1 MATEKEVKA
10 FIEMMAPIAVRQSKK
25 HDNKIYPSVCIAQA
39 CNESAY
45 GTSPKMRKANAV
57 FGIKVGSSKYHFGNA
72 WKDKAYSTSTKECY
86 DGKTYT
92 NITDMFRAYD
102 NIEDATEDY
111 FDMLCTASRYRS
123 ALNAPDYKACI
134 RAIAPSYA
142 TAEAMNHKYS
152 NSIISI
158 IEKYNLTR
166 YDPEQINPYTLSSTL
181 LKIGSR
187 GDSVKWLQ
195 FQLRKAGYDLQ
206 IDGIYGPKSEAA
218 VKDFQI
224 KVFADGIAGPLT
236 IDKLK
241 TR

>member
-1 MATEKEVKA
+1 MATAQEVKA
-10 FIEMMAPIAVRQSKK
+10 FIEMIAPIAVRQAEK
-25 HDNKIYPSVCIAQA
+25 HGNKIYPSVCIGQA

-45 GTSPKMRKANAV
+45 GTQPKMKNANAV
-57 FGIKVGSSKYHFGNA
+57 YGIKVGKAAYHFGTA
-72 WKDKAYSTSTKECY
+72 WKGAAYNTKTKEVY
-86 DGKTYT
+86 NGQYQSINDL
-92 NITDMFRAYD
+92 FRAYD
-102 NIEDATEDY
+102 SIEDATEDY
-111 FDMLCTASRYRS
+111 FDMLCTASRYKS

-142 TAEAMNHKYS
+142 TAETIDHKYS

-166 YDPEQINPYTLSSTL
+166 YDPEQKNPYTLTDTIM
-181 LKIGSR
+181 KIGSR
-187 GDSVKWLQ
+187 GESVKWLQ
-195 FQLRKAGYDLQ
+195 FQLRKAGYD
-206 IDGIYGPKSEAA
+206 IAVDGIYGPKSEAA
-218 VKDFQI
+218 VKDYQI

>member
-1 MATEKEVKA
+1 MATAQEVKA
-10 FIEMMAPIAVRQSKK
+10 FIEMIAPIAVRQAEK
-25 HDNKIYPSVCIAQA
+25 HGNKIYPSVCIGQA
-39 CNESAY
+39 CNESAF
-45 GTSPKMRKANAV
+45 GTSPKMKAANAV
-57 FGIKVGSSKYHFGNA
+57 FGIKVGSSKYHFGTA
-72 WKDKAYSTSTKECY
+72 WKDKAYSTKTKEFY
-86 DGKTYT
+86 SGKHES
-92 NITDMFRAYD
+92 ITDLFRAYD
-102 NIEDATEDY
+102 SIEDATEDY
-111 FDMLCTASRYRS
+111 FDLLCTASRYKS

-142 TAEAMNHKYS
+142 TAEANNHSYS

-166 YDPEQINPYTLSSTL
+166 YDPEQKNPYALTSTIM
-181 LKIGSR
+181 KIGSR

>member
-1 MATEKEVKA
+1 MVTEKEVKA
-10 FIEMMAPIAVRQSKK
+10 FIEMMAPIAVRQAAK
-25 HDNKIYPSVCIAQA
+25 HGNKIYPSVCIAQA
-39 CNESAY
+39 CVESAY
-45 GTSPKMRKANAV
+45 GTSPKMRNANAV
-57 FGIKVGSSKYHFGNA
+57 FGIKVGKSKYHFGTA
-72 WKDKAYSTSTKECY
+72 WKDKAYSTKTKEFY
-86 DGKTYT
+86 NGQHQS
-92 NITDMFRAYD
+92 ITDLFRAYD
-102 NIEDATEDY
+102 SIEDATEDY

-142 TAEAMNHKYS
+142 TAEANNHSYS

-166 YDPEQINPYTLSSTL
+166 YDPEQKNPYTLTDTIIR
-181 LKIGSR
+181 IGSR
-187 GDSVKWLQ
+187 GESVKWLQ
-195 FQLRKAGYDLQ
+195 FQLRKAGYD
-206 IDGIYGPKSEAA
+206 IVVDGIYGPKSEAA

>member
-1 MATEKEVKA
+1 MVTEKEVKA
-10 FIEMMAPIAVRQSKK
+10 FIGMMAPIAVRQAAK
-25 HDNKIYPSVCIAQA
+25 HGNKIYPSVCIAQA
-39 CNESAY
+39 CVESAY
-45 GTSPKMRKANAV
+45 GTSPKMRNANAV
-57 FGIKVGSSKYHFGNA
+57 FGIKVGKSKYHFGTA
-72 WKDKAYSTSTKECY
+72 WKDKAYSTKTKEFY
-86 DGKTYT
+86 NGQHQS
-92 NITDMFRAYD
+92 ITDLFRAYD

-142 TAEAMNHKYS
+142 TAEANNHSYS

-158 IEKYNLTR
+158 IEKCNLTR
-166 YDPEQINPYTLSSTL
+166 YDPEQKNPYTLTDTIIR
-181 LKIGSR
+181 IGSR
-187 GDSVKWLQ
+187 GESVKWLQ
-195 FQLRKAGYDLQ
+195 LQLRKAGYD
-206 IDGIYGPKSEAA
+206 IVVDGIYGPKSEAA